1 MASDLAPPHRAMPS
15 QRTDHVSGPG
25 VRAPA
30 RPVVAIALGRRAP
43 SAHSTSPTWS
53 RAPNHAVAH
62 SAPAA
67 RLEVRVSDCPRPRD
81 PRRRAGSAP
90 RSRARFAR
98 EISRDL
104 VPPPP
109 PSPGSP
115 HFHLIFVRHLA
126 AW

>member
-1 MASDLAPPHRAMPS
+1 MPSDLAPPHRAMPS

-67 RLEVRVSDCPRPRD
+67 RLEVRVSDPPARVTRD
-81 PRRRAGSAP
+81 GG
-90 RSRARFAR
+90 
-98 EISRDL
+98 RDL
-104 VPPPP
+104 HRAAGHVSSGRSSGISFLPPL
-109 PSPGSP
+109 
-115 HFHLIFVRHLA
+115 LIFISFL
-126 AW
+126 